1 MSELISARNGVDEE
15 DSSEGS
21 DEESDE
27 EDSSDE
33 SDEESDEDSD
43 EESNPESTLLLRT
56 LTCAPHLG
64 HYVRRLIL
72 LTHNHEYDVTLNHIE
87 ILSKCPFL
95 EDLKILGYNG
105 YLVKDYRKV
114 LGKLHHLRTLVVSRY
129 GLADRPTDY
138 LGYQSD
144 CIELLRK
151 LSSLKHFLV
160 ATSPS
165 DALRAYS
172 KDRRIS
178 LIVHT

>member
-1 MSELISARNGVDEE
+1 LSELISARNAIDEE
-15 DSSEGS
+15 DSSEES
-21 DEESDE
+21 DEESD

-33 SDEESDEDSD
+33 SDEEPEKDSD
-43 EESNPESTLLLRT
+43 EESTPESTLLLRT
-56 LTCAPHLG
+56 LTSAPHLG
-64 HYVRRLIL
+64 HFVRRLIL

-151 LSSLKHFLV
+151 LPSLKHFLV